1 MEAGKIEFFGSLA
14 DLETR
19 GVQNVM
25 VKIENQDHG
34 RRTASER
41 WKLFKLVS
49 RIGHQL
55 YRNWPTNESHKKV
68 IFTKFYSN
76 TDSSKRD
83 WRMHI
88 EMKCTEYKQISIL
101 FFIIHNS

>member
-1 MEAGKIEFFGSLA
+1 VEAGKIEFFGSLA

-25 VKIENQDHG
+25 VKMENQDHG

-55 YRNWPTNESHKKV
+55 YRNWPTIESQKKV
-68 IFTKFYSN
+68 IFKILTLIYYNNIKLYTDRFTK
-76 TDSSKRD
+76 
-83 WRMHI
+83 HI
-88 EMKCTEYKQISIL
+88 QCHPFFSIKQL
-101 FFIIHNS
+101 FKM

>member
-14 DLETR
+14 DLETK
-19 GVQNVM
+19 GVQNMM
-25 VKIENQDHG
+25 VKMENQDHG

-55 YRNWPTNESHKKV
+55 YRNWPTIECQKKV
-68 IFTKFYSN
+68 ILETILKWIYNIFFSHSNNNKKNRKIILPYSN
-76 TDSSKRD
+76 SKSS
-83 WRMHI
+83 
-88 EMKCTEYKQISIL
+88 
-101 FFIIHNS
+101 

>member
-1 MEAGKIEFFGSLA
+1 MEAGRIEFFGSLA

-19 GVQNVM
+19 GVQNMM
-25 VKIENQDHG
+25 VKMENQEHG

-55 YRNWPTNESHKKV
+55 YRNWPTNEGQKKV
-68 IFTKFYSN
+68 MFKIKFVRYRLLVYEKFTFY
-76 TDSSKRD
+76 
-83 WRMHI
+83 MPG
-88 EMKCTEYKQISIL
+88 L
-101 FFIIHNS
+101 IIYTR

>member
-19 GVQNVM
+19 GVQNMM
-25 VKIENQDHG
+25 VKMENQDHG

-55 YRNWPTNESHKKV
+55 YRNWPTNESQKKV
-68 IFTKFYSN
+68 IFKT
-76 TDSSKRD
+76 
-83 WRMHI
+83 I
-88 EMKCTEYKQISIL
+88 LKCIYTIFLYRTQ
-101 FFIIHNS
+101 

>member
-1 MEAGKIEFFGSLA
+1 LEAGKIEFFGSLA

-19 GVQNVM
+19 GVQNMM
-25 VKIENQDHG
+25 VKMENQDHG

-55 YRNWPTNESHKKV
+55 YRNWPTIECQKKV
-68 IFTKFYSN
+68 ILKTILTCICN
-76 TDSSKRD
+76 TF
-83 WRMHI
+83 
-88 EMKCTEYKQISIL
+88 L
-101 FFIIHNS
+101 PHNYDKKTGNSLCYIVSQHNELVIT